1 MICLLLAINQ
11 TNYGLT
17 LRDPDE
23 KQLAQSGNSYREVR
37 ARKELSEQRSD
48 YAHCWRIHIQQ
59 IPTSR
64 FIQSAQSRTCE
75 ESGGS

>member
-48 YAHCWRIHIQQ
+48 YAHC
-59 IPTSR
+59 
-64 FIQSAQSRTCE
+64 
-75 ESGGS
+75 